1 MKVICVVGTR
11 PEAIKMAP
19 IILAMGRDTRFQATV
34 LATAQ
39 HREMLDQ
46 VLDFFSITPDIDL
59 NVMREN
65 QSLAELTARL
75 LIELDRVLKEEK
87 PDAVIIQGDT
97 TTVMT
102 MALACYYNDIPIGH
116 VEAGL
121 RTWDIKNPFPEEA
134 NRVITS
140 KFAKWHFAP
149 TKRSSDNLIKE
160 GVSKSDITIT
170 GNTVIDAL
178 HVAAGLSDDIGLE
191 LDPTKPLV
199 LITAHRREN
208 FGDPLVEI
216 FRAILELSKRNP
228 EYQFLYPVHPNPNVS
243 RIANQMLKDVDAI
256 TLCPP
261 LEYPQFV
268 AAMKRAHFI
277 ISDSGGIQEEA
288 PALGKPVVVLRD
300 ETERPEAAEM
310 GLVEL
315 VGTKREKIVACAQKL
330 ITDRK
335 YYDSMAQGASPYGDG
350 MASNRIVSVLATYR
364 ASKLN
369 QPLLHD

>member
-19 IILAMGRDTRFQATV
+19 IILAMTQDPRFQAMV

-59 NVMREN
+59 NVMRKN

-75 LIELDRVLKEEK
+75 LIALDRVLKEEK

-102 MALACYYNDIPIGH
+102 MALACYYNDIPVGH

-134 NRVITS
+134 NRVIAS

-149 TKRSSDNLIKE
+149 TRRSSDNLIKE
-160 GVSKSDITIT
+160 GVPKSAITIT

-178 HVAAGLSDDIGLE
+178 HVAAGMSDDIGLE
-191 LDPTKPLV
+191 LTPNKPLV

-216 FRAILELSKRNP
+216 FRAILELSTKNP

-243 RIANQMLKDVDAI
+243 RIANQMLRGVDNI
-256 TLCPP
+256 TLSPP

-288 PALGKPVVVLRD
+288 PALGKPVVVLRA

-315 VGTKREKIVACAQKL
+315 VGTESDKIIACAQKL
-330 ITDRK
+330 ITDKK
-335 YYDSMAQGASPYGDG
+335 YYESMAQGSSPYGDG
-350 MASNRIVSVLATYR
+350 MASDRIISVLAKYR
-364 ASKLN
+364 ASTVN
-369 QPLLHD
+369 QPKLHS